1 MKTSRTYWFMLS
13 ACTVLL
19 AMPAQSLLAA
29 DIPSASSACV
39 AGTIETT
46 PSSDFT
52 LLEGGTVVRH
62 DTTGLEWRR
71 CPEGMIWSDGSCTGT
86 ASTMTW
92 QAALQYA
99 GGVSG
104 WRLPNVKE
112 LRSIVERCRIPP
124 AINQQV
130 FPDTPSSDFWSA
142 SPYAGNSA
150 YAWLVSFLNGNAYW
164 YYKSSNFGRVR
175 LVRGGQ

>member
-29 DIPSASSACV
+29 DIPSASSDCV

-71 CPEGMIWSDGSCTGT
+71 CPEGMTWSGGSCTGT

-92 QAALQYA
+92 QAALQHA
-99 GGVSG
+99 DGVSG

-112 LRSIVERCRIPP
+112 LRSIVERCRINP

-130 FPDTPSSDFWSA
+130 FPDTPSSDFWSS
-142 SPYAGNSA
+142 SPYASSTNI
-150 YAWLVSFLNGNAYW
+150 AWRVNFYDGDVHWDSKNL
-164 YYKSSNFGRVR
+164 NFGVR
-175 LVRGGQ
+175 LVRAGQ

>member
-29 DIPSASSACV
+29 DIPSASSECV

-62 DTTGLEWRR
+62 ETTGLEWHR
-71 CPEGMIWSDGSCTGT
+71 CPEGMAWSGGSCTGT
-86 ASTMTW
+86 ASAMTW
-92 QAALQYA
+92 HAALTHA
-99 GGVSG
+99 DGVSG

-112 LRSIVERCRIPP
+112 LRSIVERCRISP

-130 FPDTPSSDFWSA
+130 FPDTPSSSFWSA
-142 SPYAGNSA
+142 SPSAGNSGL
-150 YAWLVSFLNGNAYW
+150 AWRVFFANGNDHW
-164 YYKSSNFGRVR
+164 DYKSYSYRVR